1 MDRTTLF
8 KGIKTPTTAV
18 RRLPIY
24 QDDGRFRL
32 IVDQL
37 LDQRRA
43 DTLQHDDLLLYIGY
57 LFGVIV
63 DLQQAKETHG

>member
-8 KGIKTPTTAV
+8 KGIKTPTTAI

-37 LDQRRA
+37 LDQQRA
-43 DTLQHDDLLLYIGY
+43 DTIRRDDLYLYIGY

-63 DLQQAKETHG
+63 DLQKKAATS